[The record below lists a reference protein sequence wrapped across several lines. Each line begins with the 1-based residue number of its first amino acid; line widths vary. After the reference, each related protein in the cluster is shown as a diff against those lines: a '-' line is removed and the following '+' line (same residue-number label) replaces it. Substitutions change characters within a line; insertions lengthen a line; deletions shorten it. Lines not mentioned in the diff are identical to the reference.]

1 MAKEKSIGIIEKTEK
16 MVPLKEFEAFKQAVI
31 ADLNELARNPQ
42 TLNVNQ
48 GE

>member
-1 MAKEKSIGIIEKTEK
+1 MAKDKIEKQVVKSVSQE
-16 MVPLKEFEAFKQAVI
+16 EFEAFKQAVI